1 MEDQNAYFCDQ
12 CQKKVAI
19 QKRTILKKLPNVL
32 IIVLNR
38 FDFDY
43 KNMTR
48 VKLNDYFEYPQS
60 LDLKAFTQRPKDEAE
75 CITLLHSSQFSSNY
89 YKYDLTGVVV
99 H

>member
-1 MEDQNAYFCDQ
+1 MALNLTILNKSSLYESLKSYIQYDVLEGQNAYFCDQ

-43 KNMTR
+43 RSMTR

-60 LDLKAFTQRPKDEAE
+60 LDLKAFT
-75 CITLLHSSQFSSNY
+75 
-89 YKYDLTGVVV
+89 
-99 H
+99 